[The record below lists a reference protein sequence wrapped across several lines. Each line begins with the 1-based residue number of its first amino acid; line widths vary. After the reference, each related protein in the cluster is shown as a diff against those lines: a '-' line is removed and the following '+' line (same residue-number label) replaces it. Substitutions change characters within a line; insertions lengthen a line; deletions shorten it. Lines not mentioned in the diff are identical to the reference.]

1 MVSCNSKFPFSISNL
16 WLSLLIYP
24 FFVKSILHKEYLKR
38 GWEMVL
44 RMKLSMDRTPLIH
57 LDELKSAQMN
67 ILHESCINYLDL
79 ENQKANDQALS
90 VQARIIKTEAK
101 VLSQIQYNRK
111 IPEKIKQNIR
121 YNYFSSVIDKD

>member
-1 MVSCNSKFPFSISNL
+1 MKFFRNGIVMGTLLCWRVVFSQQIEPSEAT
-16 WLSLLIYP
+16 
-24 FFVKSILHKEYLKR
+24 KT
-38 GWEMVL
+38 VL

-90 VQARIIKTEAK
+90 VQARIIKTESEI
-101 VLSQIQYNRK
+101 LSQIQYNRK
-111 IPEKIKQNIR
+111 IPEKIKQNIK

>member
-1 MVSCNSKFPFSISNL
+1 MKFFRNGIVMGTLLCWRVIFSQQIEPSEAT
-16 WLSLLIYP
+16 
-24 FFVKSILHKEYLKR
+24 K
-38 GWEMVL
+38 MVL

-79 ENQKANDQALS
+79 ENQKANDQELS
-90 VQARIIKTEAK
+90 VQARIIKTESEI
-101 VLSQIQYNRK
+101 LSQIQYNRK
-111 IPEKIKQNIR
+111 IPEKIKQNIK

>member
-1 MVSCNSKFPFSISNL
+1 MKFFRNGIVMGTLLCWRVIFSQQIEPSEAT
-16 WLSLLIYP
+16 
-24 FFVKSILHKEYLKR
+24 K
-38 GWEMVL
+38 MVL

-90 VQARIIKTEAK
+90 VQARIIKTESEI
-101 VLSQIQYNRK
+101 LSQIQYNRK
-111 IPEKIKQNIR
+111 IPEKIKQNIK

>member
-1 MVSCNSKFPFSISNL
+1 MGTLLCWRVIFSQQIEPSEAT
-16 WLSLLIYP
+16 
-24 FFVKSILHKEYLKR
+24 K
-38 GWEMVL
+38 MVL

-79 ENQKANDQALS
+79 ENQKANDQELS
-90 VQARIIKTEAK
+90 VQARIIKTESEI
-101 VLSQIQYNRK
+101 LSQIQYNRK

-121 YNYFSSVIDKD
+121 YNYFSSALDKD

>member
-1 MVSCNSKFPFSISNL
+1 MKFFRNSIVMGTLLCWRVIFSQQIEPSEAT
-16 WLSLLIYP
+16 
-24 FFVKSILHKEYLKR
+24 KT
-38 GWEMVL
+38 VL

-111 IPEKIKQNIR
+111 IPEIIKQNIR
-121 YNYFSSVIDKD
+121 YNYFSSALDKD

>member
-1 MVSCNSKFPFSISNL
+1 MGTLLCWRVIFSQQIEPSEAT
-16 WLSLLIYP
+16 
-24 FFVKSILHKEYLKR
+24 K
-38 GWEMVL
+38 MVL

-79 ENQKANDQALS
+79 ENQKAESCINYLDLENQKANDQALS
-90 VQARIIKTEAK
+90 VQARIIKTESEI
-101 VLSQIQYNRK
+101 LSQIQYNRK
-111 IPEKIKQNIR
+111 IPEKIKQNIK